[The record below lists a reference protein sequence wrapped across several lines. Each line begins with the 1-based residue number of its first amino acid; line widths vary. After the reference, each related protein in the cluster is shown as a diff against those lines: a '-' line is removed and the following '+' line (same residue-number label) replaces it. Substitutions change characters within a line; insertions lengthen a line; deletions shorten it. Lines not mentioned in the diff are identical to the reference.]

1 MIQYYDMII
10 RPVVTEKTNDQKDED
25 NQVTFEVDPRANRIE
40 IKRAVEAI
48 FNVKIAGVRTMNIK
62 GKVKRR
68 GRILGKRKD
77 WKKAIVTLM
86 PGQSIEFF
94 EGV

>member
-10 RPVVTEKTNDQKDED
+10 RPVVTEKSNDQKDQE
-25 NQVTFEVDPRANRIE
+25 NQVTFEVDPKANRIE
-40 IKRAVEAI
+40 IKRAVEAL
-48 FNVKIAGVRTMNIK
+48 FNVRVAEVRTMNIK

-68 GRILGKRKD
+68 GRIMGKRKN
-77 WKKAIVTLM
+77 WKKAVVSLM

>member
-1 MIQYYDMII
+1 MNSHQVILG
-10 RPVVTEKTNDQKDED
+10 PVDTEKSNTQKDEL
-25 NQVTFEVDPRANRIE
+25 NKLTFEVAKGANRVQVR
-40 IKRAVEAI
+40 KAVESL
-48 FNVKIAGVRTMNIK
+48 FDVRVSTVRTLTVK

-77 WKKAIVTLM
+77 WKKAVVTLM
-86 PGQSIEFF
+86 PGHRVKFF

>member
-1 MIQYYDMII
+1 MRTYDII
-10 RPVVTEKTNDQKDED
+10 KAPIDTEKTDIQKEMY
-25 NQVTFEVDPRANRIE
+25 NKVSFEVDPTANRVE
-40 IKRAVEAI
+40 IRKAVEQI
-48 FNVKIAGVRTMNIK
+48 FDVKVQSVRTMHVR

-68 GRILGKRKD
+68 GRIAGRTKN

-86 PGQSIEFF
+86 PGSRITFF

>member
-1 MIQYYDMII
+1 MIQYDII
-10 RPVVTEKTNDQKDED
+10 KRPLITEKTNLQKED
-25 NQVTFEVDPRANRIE
+25 SNQVTFEVDRSANRIE
-40 IKRAVEAI
+40 ITRAVEQI
-48 FNVKIAGVRTMNIK
+48 FKVKVARTRTMRVT
-62 GKVKRR
+62 GKIKRR

-86 PGQSIEFF
+86 PGERIDFF

>member
-1 MIQYYDMII
+1 MKFHDII
-10 RPVVTEKTNDQKDED
+10 KGPVDTEKTNIQKEEN
-25 NQVTFEVDPRANRIE
+25 NQVSLEVDRRSNRVE
-40 IKRAVEAI
+40 IKKAVESI
-48 FNVKIAGVRTMNIK
+48 FSVKVKAVRTMQVK

-68 GRILGKRKD
+68 GRVLGRRRD

-86 PGQSIEFF
+86 PGHRIKFF

>member
-1 MIQYYDMII
+1 MNTYDII
-10 RPVVTEKTNDQKDED
+10 KAPLDTEKTDIQKEMF
-25 NQVTFEVDPRANRIE
+25 NKVSFEVDPRANRVE
-40 IKRAVEAI
+40 IRKAVESI
-48 FNVKIAGVRTMNIK
+48 FDVKVKSVRTIHVK

-68 GRILGKRKD
+68 GRIMGRRKN

-86 PGQSIEFF
+86 PGSRITFF